1 MSSHDPDVHPPG
13 SSEDPRS
20 ESDHPEAG
28 KDPRSFVQRLRTH
41 FGEDADPEINLQA
54 PEESVDSGGALDDGS
69 RTPDSSRELV
79 ERLGNQILLGPRYE
93 VRDELARGGMGTIL
107 RIWDDDL
114 RRNLAMKVMHGRGR
128 TDSEESEA
136 DQERLGRFLE
146 EAQITSQLDHPGI
159 VPVHDLGIDDDG
171 RCYFTMRLVRGT
183 ELKEALDAAREG
195 KEGMTRTKVLGV
207 ILKVCE
213 AMAYAH
219 SKGVVHRDLKPSNI
233 MVGRFG
239 ETYVMDWGLARVIGR
254 RDSHD
259 IRLKPSPNEIT
270 ALSLVKTVRRDESD
284 ANPDSPLV
292 TMDGDVV
299 GTPCY
304 MAPEQAQGKLEEV
317 GPHSDVYSLGAIL
330 YYLLSGHVPYVG
342 EGERVSPH
350 TVLTRVLQGS
360 PTPLSKLAKDQP
372 EELIA
377 ICEKAM
383 QRDPERR
390 YRSMLEVAEDIEA
403 FLENRVVKA
412 YEVGSIAEFRKW
424 VQRNRGMAATLACM
438 LLGSV
443 AVVIFFFL
451 QKESQVE
458 KLENEKM
465 LTAEAKDKADANA
478 RRALEN
484 ERLAKENEKE
494 ALAQREEADRSAALA
509 LRKSRE
515 AQRSEYV
522 ANLLAAD
529 YSLQLNDVQEARSR
543 LETCDSA
550 LRGWEWEHLSLKSDA
565 AIRHNRRFTGGV
577 EELVYDPLT
586 RRLVLLL
593 PSSEVKFFDLEKEK
607 VLKHPRVN
615 LSLTRLAILTKTDM
629 SVSVLSRKLAL
640 VSRDPIVR
648 VHDLDTG
655 EKLYELPARSG
666 EIQHDARATVVSFS
680 PDGQVLASG
689 AEDGSIILW
698 DTEERSATYQLAG
711 HRTRVTS
718 LSWNPEGTRL
728 ASSASDGTV
737 FVWDPGIG
745 MSMHSLSGHSGMP
758 VNAIVWSREGKTIYT
773 GGDDQTIGV
782 WEAEL
787 GRRQRTLTGH
797 TGPVR
802 GLAYDPLHERIASGS
817 DDGTVRVW
825 AGDGSS
831 QVLRSHLGA
840 VRTLIFE
847 PDGETI
853 LSCDVQGYLNA
864 LDPAGDLSQTEL
876 EPAHGTHDI
885 EAVAFSPDGR
895 VFVTAGKD
903 HHLVLWAAGSG
914 EPRRRLRGHTN
925 LVNDVCFSPN
935 GRYVLSGSHDKTAR
949 LWDAR
954 TGRALRVYPAGEKYV
969 KSVGI
974 TRDGLYVITGAGDRK
989 IRIYD
994 LETSEL
1000 LHELT
1005 PSVRTQLNRI
1015 CISPDGRHIAADDSI
1030 WDLQNLEAGKPR
1042 ATVRGIVKN
1051 VRSVAFSP
1059 DGERLVVGRG
1069 TGVLENWDLTPI
1081 LGSAGYEAQGRLLY
1095 ATKDHGSWIS
1105 AVSFTPDGER
1115 IISSSADGTMRIR
1128 SVESGETLLVLR
1140 DPSDHV
1146 EGIAFS
1152 PDGKRLLAA
1161 GEKGALRIWE
1171 GGGPNA
1177 RRTRRDDRLAYR
1189 RRLDEAGP
1197 LVDSLFLDH
1206 FLLSEV
1212 MLRIPQAAGVSS
1224 SVRDTALRLAQM
1236 RGDDPELLNSA
1247 SLADALPSRNEA
1259 YYPRALRRSEAAAE
1273 LTRENPDHRVELVAG
1288 ISRYRNGRYAEAVE
1302 ALMKASDL
1310 NRSARTRF
1318 SPREEAWRYL
1328 FLSMAYQG
1336 QERHVDAKSTFEQF
1350 RRWLDDQEDFELG
1363 AELQDLVVEVEELL
1377 SSSG

>member
-1 MSSHDPDVHPPG
+1 V
-13 SSEDPRS
+13 R
-20 ESDHPEAG
+20 
-28 KDPRSFVQRLRTH
+28 DPRSFIQRLRSH
-41 FGEDADPEINLQA
+41 FGEDVDPEINLQA
-54 PEESVDSGGALDDGS
+54 PEESVDSRHASDDGS

-79 ERLGNQILLGPRYE
+79 ERLGNQVLLGPRYE
-93 VRDELARGGMGTIL
+93 VRDEIARGGMGTIL

-128 TDSEESEA
+128 TDPEESEA

-254 RDSHD
+254 QDSHD
-259 IRLKPSPNEIT
+259 IRLKPSPEEIT

-330 YYLLSGHVPYVG
+330 YYLLSGQVPYVG

-350 TVLTRVLQGS
+350 TVLTRVLQGA
-360 PTPLSKLAKDQP
+360 PNPLSKLAKDQP
-372 EELIA
+372 EELVA

-412 YEVGSIAEFRKW
+412 YEVGSVAEFRKW

-443 AVVIFFFL
+443 AAVIFFIA
-451 QKESQVE
+451 QKQNQVE
-458 KLENEKM
+458 KLEYEKT

-478 RRALEN
+478 TRALEN

-494 ALAQREEADRSAALA
+494 ALRQREEADRNARFALQ
-509 LRKSRE
+509 KSQE

-529 YSLQLNDVQEARSR
+529 YSLQLNDVGEARSR
-543 LETCDSA
+543 LRTCDST

-565 AIRHNRRFTGGV
+565 AIRQIRRITGGV
-577 EELVYDPLT
+577 EKLVYDPLT
-586 RRLVLLL
+586 HRLVLLQ
-593 PSSEVKFFDLEKEK
+593 PSSEVKFFDLDEEKI
-607 VLKHPRVN
+607 LKRPRIN
-615 LSLTRLAILTKTDM
+615 LSLTGLAILAKTDM
-629 SVSVLSRKLAL
+629 SVSIPLRRLAV
-640 VSRDPIVR
+640 VSRDPLVR

-655 EKLYELPARSG
+655 EKLYELPSRQG
-666 EIQHDARATVVSFS
+666 DVQHDARATVVAFS
-680 PDGQVLASG
+680 PDGTSLASG

-698 DTEERSATYQLAG
+698 STEDRVATHQLPG

-728 ASSASDGTV
+728 ASSASDGSV
-737 FVWDPGIG
+737 SIWDPGIG
-745 MSMHSLSGHSGMP
+745 MRLHSLSGHSEMP
-758 VNAIVWSREGKTIYT
+758 VNAIVWSRDGETLYT

-782 WEAEL
+782 WEAAS

-797 TGPVR
+797 TAAVR
-802 GLAYDPLHERIASGS
+802 GLAYDPLHGRIASCS
-817 DDGTVRVW
+817 DDATVRVW
-825 AGDGSS
+825 ADDGGSR
-831 QVLRSHLGA
+831 VLRSHLGA

-847 PDGETI
+847 PGGETI
-853 LSCDVQGYLNA
+853 LSCDVQGYLVA
-864 LDPAGDLSQTEL
+864 LDPEGDLSRSEL
-876 EPAHGTHDI
+876 EPAHGRSDI

-895 VFVTAGKD
+895 AFVTAGKD
-903 HHLVLWAAGSG
+903 HNLVLWDAGSG

-949 LWDAR
+949 LWDAE
-954 TGRALRVYPAGEKYV
+954 TGRAQRVYTQDEKYV
-969 KSVGI
+969 KCVGI
-974 TRDGLYVITGAGDRK
+974 TRDGRYVITGSGDRK
-989 IRIYD
+989 IRVYD

-1000 LHELT
+1000 LYELV
-1005 PSVRTQLNRI
+1005 PSVKTQLNKIR
-1015 CISPDGRHIAADDSI
+1015 ISPDGRHFAAGDSI
-1030 WDLQNLEAGKPR
+1030 WDLQNLEVGKPR
-1042 ATVRGIVKN
+1042 ATVRGAVSN

-1059 DGERLVVGRG
+1059 DGELLVVGRG
-1069 TGVLENWDLTPI
+1069 TGVLECWDITPI
-1081 LGSAGYEAQGRLLY
+1081 LESEQNEAQGQLVY

-1105 AVSFTPDGER
+1105 AVCFTPDGKR
-1115 IISSSADGTMRIR
+1115 IINSSADGTIRLR
-1128 SVESGETLLVLR
+1128 SVESGETLLVLHE
-1140 DPSDHV
+1140 PSDHV
-1146 EGIAFS
+1146 EDIDVS
-1152 PDGKRLLAA
+1152 LDGKRILAA
-1161 GEKGALRIWE
+1161 GQKGALRIWE
-1171 GGGPNA
+1171 AGGSNT
-1177 RRTRRDDRLAYR
+1177 RRTRREDRLSYG
-1189 RRLDEAGP
+1189 RRLEEAGP
-1197 LVDSLFLDH
+1197 LVDRLFRDH

-1212 MLRIPQAAGVSS
+1212 MLRIPQTAGVSS

-1236 RGDDPELLNSA
+1236 RGDDPELLNEA
-1247 SLADALPSRNEA
+1247 SLADALSSQNGDH
-1259 YYPRALRRSEAAAE
+1259 YMRALRRSEAAME
-1273 LTRENPDHRVELVAG
+1273 LTREDPDHRVELVAG
-1288 ISRYRNGRYAEAVE
+1288 ISRYRNGMYTEAVE
-1302 ALMKASDL
+1302 ALRRASDL
-1310 NRSARTRF
+1310 NRSARNGF
-1318 SPREEAWRYL
+1318 SPQEQAWRYL

-1336 QERHVDAKSTFEQF
+1336 QKRYGDARSTFQSF
-1350 RRWLDDQEDFELG
+1350 QQWLDDQADFEPDG
-1363 AELQDLVVEVEELL
+1363 ELEALVLEVEALL